1 MVVPARVFEGVEVG
15 AGFEGRG
22 EGPAE
27 AGGFWGELEWGSEGG
42 GQGAAHASR

>member
-1 MVVPARVFEGVEVG
+1 MGMAAGVFEGVEVGEEVG

-27 AGGFWGELEWGSEGG
+27 AGGFWEC
-42 GQGAAHASR
+42 